1 MPPARNLIYPGRR
14 VNTSALA
21 MTMVVLSWKPEEPLG
36 FTLKRDLSVE
46 GVEGDK
52 QLTPGQ
58 SLLAVNGV
66 SVVGFA
72 YEGALALL
80 GKFHKK
86 AGSTLRLEFSPV
98 PTAAQAAA
106 AAAAAAAP
114 PPAAD
119 TAPTASA
126 AVAPAAPAATPATQ
140 SIPTNF
146 ADLVKHGS
154 SGPTSVE
161 FNAPGS
167 IGIHFGEL
175 LSHDLQPLIIVKIA
189 PDSQASAQP
198 SLAVGMSL
206 ELVQGAE
213 ATVDLV

>member
-106 AAAAAAAP
+106 AAA
-114 PPAAD
+114 
-119 TAPTASA
+119 
-126 AVAPAAPAATPATQ
+126 
-140 SIPTNF
+140 
-146 ADLVKHGS
+146 VKHGS

-167 IGIHFGEL
+167 IGIHFGERL
-175 LSHDLQPLIIVKIA
+175 ADDRQPLIIVKIA
-189 PDSQASAQP
+189 SDSQASAQP